1 MIFLAWRASFEVA
14 IFHSTGGAT
23 QPLPGNAVTDFFSVF
38 SGKNRFWHR
47 QFNDKPEGG
56 SVLKRENSVAYRLV
70 VKLKSVTA
78 LPAGAD

>member
-1 MIFLAWRASFEVA
+1 MLFRAA
-14 IFHSTGGAT
+14 
-23 QPLPGNAVTDFFSVF
+23 PLGNAVTDFFSVF

-47 QFNDKPEGG
+47 QFNDKPEGD
-56 SVLKRENSVAYRLV
+56 SVLKRENSVAFRLV